1 MITTATPLQSP
12 AKRNFACDPPA
23 SALHSKTAAQNQTQP
38 LPATAISPW
47 DVMDELRPAL
57 RAIPKHS
64 GGGSN
69 YQSGKNFPQ
78 RPEDLLNL

>member
-12 AKRNFACDPPA
+12 AKRNFACEPA
-23 SALHSKTAAQNQTQP
+23 GSALHSKTAAQNQAQT
-38 LPATAISPW
+38 LPATAISPG
-47 DVMDELRPAL
+47 DVDPELRPAL
-57 RAIPKHS
+57 RAMAKHS
-64 GGGSN
+64 GEGSN